1 VYGRGV
7 LHVGLILP
15 NYGERLGAESLA
27 AAAVAAEESGFDSGW
42 ATDHL
47 IVPEEHAP
55 IYGSIAEALVSL
67 GFLAGRTNH
76 LELGVSALVVP
87 QRNPLVT
94 LKQLTTLDFLS
105 GGRTVTAVA
114 AGWME
119 GEFET
124 LGAPFAQ
131 RGRLLDEWLD
141 LAASVFTKMPG
152 RVRYE
157 GELLSVDGW
166 LAPALARPGGPE
178 LWVAGVSRATVR
190 RAAKT
195 GVWHPVA
202 LPPDELRALGEGFD
216 GRTILRIS
224 TYFADEARAGA
235 DERGRHAITGP
246 PEWIAEQLA
255 EYVEAG
261 CDGFVV
267 NLDHE
272 RDGLEE
278 RVRRFGAEV
287 LPLLRESSQS
297 TNSR

>member
-15 NYGERLGAESLA
+15 NYGERLGAETLA

-42 ATDHL
+42 VTDHL
-47 IVPEEHAP
+47 VVPEEHAP

-67 GFLAGRTNH
+67 AFLAGRTSK

-87 QRNPLVT
+87 QRNPLVA

-105 GGRTVTAVA
+105 GGRIVTAVA

-124 LGAPFAQ
+124 LRAPFAQ

-141 LAASVFTKMPG
+141 LATSVFAQMPG

-166 LAPALARPGGPE
+166 LAPALVRPGGPE
-178 LWVAGVSRATVR
+178 LWVAGVSRATLR

-202 LPPDELRALGEGFD
+202 LPADELRALGERFD

-224 TYFADEARAGA
+224 TYFADEPQAGA

-246 PEWIAEQLA
+246 PEWIAERLA
-255 EYVEAG
+255 EYLAAG
-261 CDGFVV
+261 CNGFVV

-297 TNSR
+297 TSSR

>member
-1 VYGRGV
+1 MA
-7 LHVGLILP
+7 LPLGLILP
-15 NYGERLGAESLA
+15 NYGDGLGTEKLA
-27 AAAVAAEESGFDSGW
+27 GAAVAAEESGFDSGW
-42 ATDHL
+42 VTDHL
-47 IVPEEHAP
+47 IVPDEHAP
-55 IYGSIAEALVSL
+55 VYGSIGETLVSL
-67 GFLAGRTNH
+67 GFLAARTSR

-87 QRNPLVT
+87 QRSPLVA

-105 GGRTVTAVA
+105 GGRLVTAVA

-119 GEFET
+119 GEFKT
-124 LGAPFAQ
+124 LQASFAQ

-141 LAASVFTKMPG
+141 LAASVFAQMPG

-166 LAPALARPGGPE
+166 LAPALVRPGGPD
-178 LWVAGVSRATVR
+178 LWVAGVSRATLC

-195 GVWHPVA
+195 GTWHPVA
-202 LPPDELRALGEGFD
+202 LPPEELRTMATEFRERRPD
-216 GRTILRIS
+216 GRVVLRINV
-224 TYFADEARAGA
+224 YLGDEPEAGA
-235 DERGRHAITGP
+235 DERGRHAISGP
-246 PEWIAEQLA
+246 PGWVAERLA

-278 RVRRFGAEV
+278 RVRRFSAEV
-287 LPLLRESSQS
+287 IPLV
-297 TNSR
+297 NG